1 MNFDDRNIKIPFL
14 KKNWSLT
21 VSNEF
26 ILTDG
31 TVEVLIAVS
40 CFDHDDMKVK
50 KNKSKSPQPPYNE
63 DSSDEEADVNVN
75 DNDQDK
81 SSTFIIATA
90 RQLKIAS
97 PINNKGGII
106 KFLDTKNDD
115 DTTELVLI
123 NARGIT
129 KASIIH
135 GTIGSVNYNRKSDYS
150 NFFYSNKLIE
160 IFNFPKSFYEELKRL
175 PKNETCAYF
184 IHRCLIK
191 DWLVVENYKDK
202 VLSIIAYNLKTKK
215 LDNFFRKREKSV
227 TSIVN
232 IGSSSFMISKNE
244 ILFAYC
250 YGTNNITIYLMENGL
265 EVTTKKFTEKDV
277 KIIFFDFVE
286 NDSKLLIIIEEESH
300 HSDDSEPEPLLV
312 IVIWDLFSSSDNC
325 VRRIYDTSSLFS
337 TENAYLQRLAFVSGK
352 LIIITEDGTIIS
364 ALEQLN
370 IDKLLN
376 PENNNTRNVINTTS
390 PEKFGITSTS
400 TTTITLTDY
409 HLSYDLLG
417 NPLDHETVQAIV
429 EDPEPW
435 LQNKYY
441 NRTTVYLD
449 ERKSTQL
456 IIGESTVQVWRKRK
470 GIATDS
476 SPKRILEYIWTNP
489 FQEMQIQSLQ
499 VAYKEFSLVV
509 YIPSETSPGLQVIIE
524 WPDKVNVPVDACKAL
539 RFLDQKSNEPT
550 GSNYQH
556 TFENIIQ
563 QTENIIKKYIVS
575 KSGLWR
581 MLDIRYDLMAHL
593 IRGNRVSIVKNILSF
608 KYKNGMKKSL
618 HIPRL
623 YSWDGRVKETDLE
636 IAIKYSKGEY
646 RKDSVIVKYLLDY
659 YSDNATNN
667 SNWMFTVSKAI
678 PLLYE
683 YKLAYFVKE
692 LFQKPCF
699 GSNEI
704 YLNSS
709 DINIE
714 DIIDSD
720 HKNIH
725 ALNIDIGLIKRNDF
739 KKMIFRK
746 EQR

>member
-1 MNFDDRNIKIPFL
+1 MVFKEFKKPKVSHERSVILRNYNKYDGHQYVAISPNGNWIVALNTKSYQIKLYKFEDLKKAYMIMNFDDRNIKIPFL

-63 DSSDEEADVNVN
+63 DSSVEEADVNVN

-160 IFNFPKSFYEELKRL
+160 KFNFPKSFYEELKRL

-191 DWLVVENYKDK
+191 D
-202 VLSIIAYNLKTKK
+202 
-215 LDNFFRKREKSV
+215 
-227 TSIVN
+227 
-232 IGSSSFMISKNE
+232 
-244 ILFAYC
+244 C
-250 YGTNNITIYLMENGL
+250 
-265 EVTTKKFTEKDV
+265 
-277 KIIFFDFVE
+277 
-286 NDSKLLIIIEEESH
+286 
-300 HSDDSEPEPLLV
+300 DDWQPEPLLV

-337 TENAYLQRLAFVSGK
+337 IENAYLQRLAFVSGK

-417 NPLDHETVQAIV
+417 NRLDHETVQAIV
-429 EDPEPW
+429 EDTEPW

-449 ERKSTQL
+449 ESNSTQL

-509 YIPSETSPGLQVIIE
+509 YIPSEISPGLQVIIE

-539 RFLDQKSNEPT
+539 RFLDQKSNQPS

-704 YLNSS
+704 YLNGS